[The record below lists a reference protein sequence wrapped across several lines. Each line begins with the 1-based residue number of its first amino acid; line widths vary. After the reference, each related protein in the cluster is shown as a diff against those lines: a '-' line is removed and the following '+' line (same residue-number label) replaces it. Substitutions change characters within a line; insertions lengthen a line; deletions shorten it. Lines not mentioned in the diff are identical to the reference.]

1 MDMSEMRDH
10 SLWEDVQLWREVA
23 AEMRMAGELMHD
35 VVGRAIAKR
44 IANDFERLA
53 QLEERAAQFLFN

>member
-10 SLWEDVQLWREVA
+10 SLWEDVQLWREIA

-53 QLEERAAQFLFN
+53 QLEERAGQFQFN